1 MEVSLTHVL
10 SCGELNVK
18 KGMTGEGKLL
28 EYGKEIEKQG
38 RRLQS
43 SKDGKYERSTLCA
56 YENVT
61 MKVCTAYSYYTLIKE
76 KNDMRIHDAVCY
88 RSTARHPSVLLW
100 RPSH

>member
-43 SKDGKYERSTLCA
+43 SKDGKYEQSTLCA
-56 YENVT
+56 
-61 MKVCTAYSYYTLIKE
+61 
-76 KNDMRIHDAVCY
+76 
-88 RSTARHPSVLLW
+88 
-100 RPSH
+100 